1 MQRPEA
7 EVDSLQFLS
16 MLLSFLQGQALE
28 VKSIWD
34 PLVHKT
40 GSEVLRERE
49 RAPQQA
55 V

>member
-1 MQRPEA
+1 
-7 EVDSLQFLS
+7 

-49 RAPQQA
+49 SPPAGSVTSRVGFCCPMASRT
-55 V
+55 